1 MMTPTQIAMK
11 KARRNF
17 IVGLI
22 AATVAVNS
30 IILLA
35 PDAES
40 KSYLGDL
47 IQPMVA
53 AVAAGLALVV
63 VYRQKTSGI
72 FGRAYAALAAG
83 LGFYFIAEFLWAYY
97 SLGLGIEVPFPS
109 LADAFWLSAYAP
121 FGYGLFTLSRLY
133 SKRAKRGGNSHTKAL
148 VVMGIAVAAFSS
160 YYVMQLVSVSDL
172 SAPDAGIA
180 LVIGIA
186 YPVMDAILLIPA
198 LFAIISAGRGYLT
211 SIPWIFVSWLFT
223 ALADSIFGF
232 TAVTSM
238 AADVTIWNMYYVAAY
253 LSMAAGMLWHNKY
266 MIFDSKLEI
275 VIPIPPSP
283 PKQ

>member
-1 MMTPTQIAMK
+1 
-11 KARRNF
+11 
-17 IVGLI
+17 
-22 AATVAVNS
+22 
-30 IILLA
+30 
-35 PDAES
+35 
-40 KSYLGDL
+40 
-47 IQPMVA
+47 
-53 AVAAGLALVV
+53 
-63 VYRQKTSGI
+63 
-72 FGRAYAALAAG
+72 
-83 LGFYFIAEFLWAYY
+83 
-97 SLGLGIEVPFPS
+97 
-109 LADAFWLSAYAP
+109 
-121 FGYGLFTLSRLY
+121 
-133 SKRAKRGGNSHTKAL
+133 
-148 VVMGIAVAAFSS
+148 MGIAVAAFSS

>member
-1 MMTPTQIAMK
+1 MVSQTQIAMK

-17 IVGLI
+17 IIGLI
-22 AATVAVNS
+22 AATVGVNS
-30 IILLA
+30 IILFA

-47 IQPMVA
+47 IVPMVA

-63 VYRQKTSGI
+63 VYRQKVSGI

-83 LGFYFIAEFLWAYY
+83 LGLYFIAEVIWAYY
-97 SLGLGIEVPFPS
+97 SIGLGVEVPFPS
-109 LADAFWLSAYAP
+109 LADVFWTAAYGP

-133 SKRAKRGGNSHTKAL
+133 SRRDKRGSHMKAL
-148 VVMGIAVAAFSS
+148 FVMGVAVGAFSS
-160 YYVMQLVSVSDL
+160 YYVMQLILVSDL
-172 SAPDAGIA
+172 SEPDAGMA
-180 LVIGIA
+180 LAIGVA
-186 YPVMDAILLIPA
+186 YPIMDAILLIPA
-198 LFAIISAGRGYLT
+198 LVAIISAGKGYLT

-223 ALADSIFGF
+223 ALADSLFGF

-266 MIFDSKLEI
+266 MIFDSKMEMMT
-275 VIPIPPSP
+275 PTPPSP